1 MCGRGWLLHGKWQ
14 EPEEESSL
22 RRSATSDPLPSARPH
37 LPPKVSRTVRIAA
50 PAGNQAFSQC
60 EHVGATTDD
69 HRAARKKQVSHQGAA
84 VTVTMRGTEARCGR
98 RLEDVCQQIEGSYM
112 LRTVEEMM
120 KERKTAS
127 DKRQD

>member
-1 MCGRGWLLHGKWQ
+1 MTIGLL
-14 EPEEESSL
+14 E
-22 RRSATSDPLPSARPH
+22 
-37 LPPKVSRTVRIAA
+37 
-50 PAGNQAFSQC
+50 
-60 EHVGATTDD
+60 
-69 HRAARKKQVSHQGAA
+69 RKKQVSHQGAA

>member
-1 MCGRGWLLHGKWQ
+1 MTIGLL
-14 EPEEESSL
+14 E
-22 RRSATSDPLPSARPH
+22 
-37 LPPKVSRTVRIAA
+37 
-50 PAGNQAFSQC
+50 
-60 EHVGATTDD
+60 
-69 HRAARKKQVSHQGAA
+69 RKKQVSHQGAA
-84 VTVTMRGTEARCGR
+84 VTMRGTEARCGR